1 MSKYCPFCGEELKDE
16 AKFCKSCGKSLEDI
30 HQGGDDVFK
39 QPVNTQQTPIPQA
52 SNNHKIAIILGY
64 ICAILIPLFG
74 LIFGIYL
81 VTRNDANAK
90 KHGKF
95 VILISVV
102 IWALSFMML
111 YR

>member
-81 VTRNDANAK
+81 VTRDDDNAK

-95 VILISVV
+95 VILISVI